1 MYNINI
7 HVDIG
12 NSYDKIDYVY
22 SMCMY
27 IQRVHA
33 AGLDF
38 LFHVTCSSIHII
50 YIYIIMNHNFNVSI
64 SMFCIFEGAAFFLE
78 NHGKSIF
85 PGFQCSTAFF
95 SQPS

>member
-1 MYNINI
+1 MTKLTCACIFKGYMLRGWTSFSML
-7 HVDIG
+7 HVHLI
-12 NSYDKIDYVY
+12 
-22 SMCMY
+22 
-27 IQRVHA
+27 
-33 AGLDF
+33 
-38 LFHVTCSSIHII
+38 IHI
-50 YIYIIMNHNFNVSI
+50 IYIIMNHNFNVSI

>member
-1 MYNINI
+1 MNI

-27 IQRVHA
+27 IQRIHA

-38 LFHVTCSSIHII
+38 LFHVHLFI
-50 YIYIIMNHNFNVSI
+50 IIMNHNYNVSI

-78 NHGKSIF
+78 NQHV
-85 PGFQCSTAFF
+85 QCFSVQRLFF